1 MIDGG
6 ASIEQVVVRA
16 AVTIIGVMAY
26 VEVAC
31 CATYRVGKEQAAPL
45 SVARQ
50 PVLKLSSCI
59 SILLDVKLPTS
70 PR

>member
-16 AVTIIGVMAY
+16 AVTIIGVTAY
-26 VEVAC
+26 VEVPC

-50 PVLKLSSCI
+50 PVLKLSSCS
-59 SILLDVKLPTS
+59 SIPLDVKLPTS